1 MRTVK
6 VDLGDKS
13 YDIIIGHNL
22 KQQIIDFVQSRKFS
36 RKALLITDT
45 NIEPL
50 YGAKIQSVLNEA

>member
-50 YGAKIQSVLNEA
+50 YGAKLL